1 MAKPDG
7 NSELSDP
14 ENSCSLSASR
24 NIKSLDDLE
33 KNLKNI
39 SSFVIENIV
48 AQSSAHLIM
57 VLSERLRI
65 RILKSDL
72 QASIVSLRI

>member
-48 AQSSAHLIM
+48 AQSS
-57 VLSERLRI
+57 VFRLR
-65 RILKSDL
+65 RDKSCDL
-72 QASIVSLRI
+72 VTCLPIV

>member
-33 KNLKNI
+33 KSLKNI
-39 SSFVIENIV
+39 SSFVIENSGSKFCF
-48 AQSSAHLIM
+48 QTYKRQEL
-57 VLSERLRI
+57 
-65 RILKSDL
+65 
-72 QASIVSLRI
+72 

>member
-24 NIKSLDDLE
+24 NIKSIDDLE
-33 KNLKNI
+33 KSLKNI

-48 AQSSAHLIM
+48 AQSSGFQTYKRQ
-57 VLSERLRI
+57 EP
-65 RILKSDL
+65 
-72 QASIVSLRI
+72 

>member
-24 NIKSLDDLE
+24 KIKSRDDLE
-33 KNLKNI
+33 KSLKNI

-48 AQSSAHLIM
+48 AQSSGFQAY
-57 VLSERLRI
+57 
-65 RILKSDL
+65 KSHNL
-72 QASIVSLRI
+72 VTCLPIV

>member
-33 KNLKNI
+33 KSLKNI

-48 AQSSAHLIM
+48 AQSSGF
-57 VLSERLRI
+57 
-65 RILKSDL
+65 
-72 QASIVSLRI
+72 QT

>member
-33 KNLKNI
+33 KSLKNI

-48 AQSSAHLIM
+48 AQSS
-57 VLSERLRI
+57 VFRLTRD
-65 RILKSDL
+65 KSCDL
-72 QASIVSLRI
+72 VTCLPIV